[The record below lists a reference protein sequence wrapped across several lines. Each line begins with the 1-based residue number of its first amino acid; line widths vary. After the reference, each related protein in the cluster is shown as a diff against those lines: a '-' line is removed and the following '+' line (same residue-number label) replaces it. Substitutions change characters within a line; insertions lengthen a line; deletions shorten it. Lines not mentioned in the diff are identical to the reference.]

1 MFFSALLRPPLDD
14 DGWKRAEP
22 AYEPDRTF
30 GVHAG
35 DALVGTAT
43 SFPCRMAVPGGAVFD
58 SNALQTG
65 VTKILTEDYGLANVS
80 GVNCAQNIKVTQGA
94 TFTCS
99 ANVDGKP
106 VTVPVRVT
114 SSAGDYEVGRPT

>member
-1 MFFSALLRPPLDD
+1 MFSSALLRPPLDD
-14 DGWKRAEP
+14 DGWKWAEP

-58 SNALQTG
+58 TA
-65 VTKILTEDYGLANVS
+65 A
-80 GVNCAQNIKVTQGA
+80 VTQVG
-94 TFTCS
+94 
-99 ANVDGKP
+99 
-106 VTVPVRVT
+106 VRADHT
-114 SSAGDYEVGRPT
+114 RRGLLALVGRRRRLLKYLEKTDINRYRSLIERLGLRR